1 MDIYIKPATKIY
13 VSQKKL
19 ITVKDIAQVEAPEKV
34 SQKILSSGVLNINED
49 RKRNYIVSVIDIIK
63 VIKRVCPN
71 AAVNNVGEKDVII
84 DFDPDQNRRNPII
97 TGLLIFFV
105 TLTLLMGS
113 ATAIMSFHTDAQI
126 PMVFQNYYRIFF
138 QKESEKPLIIDIP
151 YSIGLAFG
159 IIIFFNHFMGKSIS
173 EEPTPI
179 EVEMS
184 TYETAVNSTVIDQMT
199 EKKAEKADDGA

>member
-1 MDIYIKPATKIY
+1 
-13 VSQKKL
+13 
-19 ITVKDIAQVEAPEKV
+19 
-34 SQKILSSGVLNINED
+34 
-49 RKRNYIVSVIDIIK
+49 
-63 VIKRVCPN
+63 
-71 AAVNNVGEKDVII
+71 
-84 DFDPDQNRRNPII
+84 
-97 TGLLIFFV
+97 
-105 TLTLLMGS
+105 MGS

-159 IIIFFNHFMGKSIS
+159 IIIFFNHFMGKKMS

-199 EKKAEKADDGA
+199 EKKAEKADDSV